1 MNADV
6 SLAAKQSRVRDLTL
20 AMSTAFCYGVALG
33 LFPAL
38 LSLNLEGNGFET
50 SWSGLLG
57 ATPALAGMAI
67 GPFSPRIIA
76 RIGSRPAYFAGAFLS
91 ISTAALFPVFP
102 SLPIWFLLRF
112 LMGAGL
118 ALQFVIGEAW
128 VNNLAEE
135 YSRGRIIGIYVI
147 VLSVGL
153 FVGPLIM
160 AMTGT
165 RDQPPFLVAAGVL
178 LLACLPILFARHML
192 PPVEGSSRI
201 MGFFDALR
209 RKPSAMITR

>member
-6 SLAAKQSRVRDLTL
+6 SLAAKQSRIRDLTL
-20 AMSTAFCYGVALG
+20 AMSTALCYGVALG

-38 LSLNLEGNGFET
+38 LSLKLEGNGFET

-76 RIGSRPAYFAGAFLS
+76 RIGSRPAYLTGGLLS
-91 ISTAALFPVFP
+91 ISTVALFPVFP
-102 SLPIWFLLRF
+102 SLPVWFLLRF

-118 ALQFVIGEAW
+118 SLQFVIGEAW
-128 VNNLAEE
+128 VNNLADDR
-135 YSRGRIIGIYVI
+135 SRGRIIGIYVI

-153 FVGPLIM
+153 FAGPSIM
-160 AMTGT
+160 SLAGT
-165 RDQPPFLVAAGVL
+165 KGHTPFLVAAGVL
-178 LLACLPILFARHML
+178 LLACLPILLARHVL
-192 PPVEGSSRI
+192 PPVEASSRI
-201 MGFFDALR
+201 MGFFDAVSR
-209 RKPSAMITR
+209 QPP